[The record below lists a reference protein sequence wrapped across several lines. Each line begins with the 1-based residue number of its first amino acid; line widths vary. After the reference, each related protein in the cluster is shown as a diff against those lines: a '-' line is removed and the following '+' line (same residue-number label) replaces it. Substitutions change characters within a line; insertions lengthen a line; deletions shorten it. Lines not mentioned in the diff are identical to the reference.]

1 MKRFV
6 FRLERLLNWRRR
18 RKEAQSTVVARAL
31 EQLSAERHRL
41 DTLSG
46 QHRVMQDGLRR
57 TRAGLIDPQQQLRT
71 EAHDAWLRD
80 RIDRQNLRVA
90 DADEKLSAERATL
103 SALALDEKL
112 IGKLRERRAE
122 EHRIETLRMETQEMD
137 EIGKLV
143 SNKQLSVNSE
153 E

>member
-6 FRLERLLNWRRR
+6 FRLERLLNWRRQ

-31 EQLSAERHRL
+31 EGLRTEQHRL

-71 EAHDAWLRD
+71 EAHDAWLRE
-80 RIDRQNLRVA
+80 RVDRQGDRVA
-90 DADEKLSAERATL
+90 DAAENLSTERSTL
-103 SALALDEKL
+103 SDLARDEKL
-112 IGKLRERRAE
+112 IGKLRERRAQ
-122 EHRIETLRMETQEMD
+122 EHRIETLRTESQEMD
-137 EIGKLV
+137 EIGKSVISKRSPV
-143 SNKQLSVNSE
+143 SSKQ
-153 E
+153 